1 MFAKGI
7 GVVQDYVEAVRWYR
21 LAATQGHADAQT
33 NLGFM
38 YGNGRGV
45 PMDVVRAH
53 MWFNLAAAKGDAD
66 AVKNR
71 DFAASKMS
79 PQQMA
84 EAQKLAR
91 ECRERNF
98 NGCGSSLFHV
108 TDLKNLTDSVMNGW
122 RADYQKQMSTIL
134 QTSGC
139 SSSVDLRNLTDS
151 VMNGWRAD
159 FEKQTIA
166 LLSCSGCQSQV
177 NLKNLTDSVMNK
189 WRADYERQMTSLISC
204 VKK

>member
-1 MFAKGI
+1 
-7 GVVQDYVEAVRWYR
+7 
-21 LAATQGHADAQT
+21 
-33 NLGFM
+33 
-38 YGNGRGV
+38 
-45 PMDVVRAH
+45 
-53 MWFNLAAAKGDAD
+53 
-66 AVKNR
+66 
-71 DFAASKMS
+71 
-79 PQQMA
+79 
-84 EAQKLAR
+84 
-91 ECRERNF
+91 
-98 NGCGSSLFHV
+98 
-108 TDLKNLTDSVMNGW
+108 
-122 RADYQKQMSTIL
+122 MSTIL

-177 NLKNLTDSVMNK
+177 NLKNLTDSVINK